1 MKLLIYIYTFLLIL
15 ALSALSTF
23 SQEAPQ
29 GINYQAVARD
39 FTGEELTNQN
49 ISVRLS
55 IISGSPGGLVEWV
68 ENHSVTTNR
77 FGLFNLVIGQGT
89 REGGDKEEFSAIK
102 WGLLPHYLKVA
113 IKFQESGE
121 YLDMGT
127 AQFFSVPYAIYA
139 EYAASGSGGGG
150 GDPDDRDKD
159 PTNEIQNLSLNIE
172 DDEILLTLMN
182 PDGSEQSSLQI
193 DYDPDNEIQDLAL
206 NNNVLTI
213 TKNPDANPI
222 SLTPYLDDTDDQTL
236 FLIADS
242 IGISGGNKISLE
254 MFYDNT
260 DNQTLTLEEDSI
272 RISGGN
278 KISLE
283 MFYDNTDNQ
292 TLTLEEDSIRI
303 SGGNAI
309 NITEL
314 KNPESIYF
322 YANRTTS
329 YDASGGEYY
338 TLKFEDV
345 KTNEGS
351 SYNPLNG
358 EFTALINGLYSFNI
372 VYLANESQSI
382 FLYLNGSLAETFV
395 STTATQ
401 TYRIPFMR
409 HLNAGDEIEIVVYNK
424 LAIPS
429 PIGTGTFGGFKVY

>member
-1 MKLLIYIYTFLLIL
+1 MKLFIYISSFLLIFTL
-15 ALSALSTF
+15 AVSDAF

-39 FTGEELTNQN
+39 FTGEELTNQS

-55 IISGSPGGLVEWV
+55 IISGSPGGLVEWI

-89 REGGDKEEFSAIK
+89 REGGDKEEFSEIK

-113 IKFQESGE
+113 IKFQEGGE

-139 EYAASGSGGGG
+139 EYAASGSGGGPV
-150 GDPDDRDKD
+150 DPDDRDKD
-159 PTNEIQNLSLNIE
+159 PTNEIQTLSLNIE
-172 DDEILLTLMN
+172 DNEILLMN
-182 PDGSEQSSLQI
+182 PDGSEQSSLPI
-193 DYDPDNEIQDLAL
+193 DYEPENEIQDLVL
-206 NNNVLTI
+206 NNNILSI
-213 TKNPDANPI
+213 TNNPQANPI
-222 SLTPYLDDTDDQTL
+222 SLIPYLDDTDDQTL

-242 IGISGGNKISLE
+242 IGISGGNRISLE

-260 DNQTLTLEEDSI
+260 DKQILI
-272 RISGGN
+272 
-278 KISLE
+278 
-283 MFYDNTDNQ
+283 
-292 TLTLEEDSIRI
+292 LEEDSIRI

-309 NITEL
+309 NISEL

-345 KTNEGS
+345 KINEGS

-358 EFTALINGLYSFNI
+358 EFTALLNGLYSFNV

-409 HLNAGDEIEIVVYNK
+409 YLNAGDEIEIVIYNK

-429 PIGTGTFGGFKVY
+429 PIGTGSFGGFKVY